1 MDEVREK
8 WSTVQGPSKG
18 LDLNFTKT
26 LLKLCRCEDEVMS
39 DPPRFRPQRSVDLDT
54 RPQPDVEVDDPGDE
68 AQAIQATKPKVL
80 SLAVIEAKRK
90 GPSRGNSTSSLL
102 HSLTLQRS
110 HTYHKLP
117 DQEVKGVDFSGS
129 LAVSGIER
137 IRQAMAV
144 RIIERYYSQHARVH
158 PSELFAGTE
167 RQAEWGEVVFPS
179 KGASRRRAAKYMHL
193 ASWSEP
199 ARVARC
205 LAKFW
210 RPFGSR
216 RPKVLIQIT
225 GSAQNFRISPRI
237 REAFC
242 KGLVDVA
249 RATDAMLITGGMNAG
264 VMDLAGEAMAGPEG
278 HGLPLIGFIPWRRLY
293 GRSQLEG
300 NYGERAPRAYV
311 EAQPNDRHGAHL
323 EPRHTHFVL
332 VDGGQEPATPS
343 DADGWGDEI
352 PAMRSL

>member
-1 MDEVREK
+1 MNE
-8 WSTVQGPSKG
+8 T
-18 LDLNFTKT
+18 N
-26 LLKLCRCEDEVMS
+26 
-39 DPPRFRPQRSVDLDT
+39 PPRFRPQRSVDLDT
-54 RPQPDVEVDDPGDE
+54 RPQPSVDVAGDE
-68 AQAIQATKPKVL
+68 AQAIQATQPSVI

-102 HSLTLQRS
+102 HSLHRS
-110 HTYHKLP
+110 HTYLKLV
-117 DQEVKGVDFSGS
+117 DQEVKGFDFSGS

-137 IRQAMAV
+137 IRQEMAV
-144 RIIERYYSQHARVH
+144 RIIERYYSRHARVH
-158 PSELFAGTE
+158 PSQLFAGTE
-167 RQAEWGEVVFPS
+167 RKAEWGEVVFPS
-179 KGASRRRAAKYMHL
+179 KGASRRRPAKYMHL

-242 KGLVDVA
+242 TGLVDVA

-278 HGLPLIGFIPWRRLY
+278 HGLPLIGFIPWRRLK
-293 GRSQLEG
+293 GRAQLEG
-300 NYGERAPRAYV
+300 NHGERAPRAYV

-332 VDGGQEPATPS
+332 VDGGVDGGQEPATPS

-352 PAMRSL
+352 PLMASDGL